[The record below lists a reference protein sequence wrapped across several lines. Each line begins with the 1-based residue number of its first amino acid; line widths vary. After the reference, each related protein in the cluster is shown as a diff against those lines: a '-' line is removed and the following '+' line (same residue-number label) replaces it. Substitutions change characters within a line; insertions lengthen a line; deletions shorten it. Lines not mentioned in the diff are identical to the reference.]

1 MLLIILKITVY
12 LMILIMQVHLQKVIP
27 TEADPDTTLEYDC
40 FNVNPTWVNT
50 NEISESNCIND
61 NNEGLLTNDQAV
73 AVSSLPKNT
82 ALDSYYSND
91 LADTLSKTKPNVSNS
106 WMNNLPVVTIPKSNK
121 QSDRKL
127 KTLKTE
133 EIKTDV
139 ESNSSKHLQTKDK
152 VSATPKYP
160 TKPIP
165 KPARE
170 AQRKSSPAKRINLPL
185 IELSNPLKK
194 TINNHP
200 DTKNTTHNTKIAPLN
215 HTTPIDLSSFVLL
228 DGDECQM
235 KEITA
240 KVIPAAT
247 PPSNQHHPFR
257 YYPKNRP
264 PRVRQPRKP
273 RQSMYPGIQ

>member
-1 MLLIILKITVY
+1 
-12 LMILIMQVHLQKVIP
+12 
-27 TEADPDTTLEYDC
+27 
-40 FNVNPTWVNT
+40 
-50 NEISESNCIND
+50 
-61 NNEGLLTNDQAV
+61 
-73 AVSSLPKNT
+73 
-82 ALDSYYSND
+82 
-91 LADTLSKTKPNVSNS
+91 
-106 WMNNLPVVTIPKSNK
+106 MNNLPFVTIPKSNK
-121 QSDRKL
+121 QSGRKL

-139 ESNSSKHLQTKDK
+139 EANSSKHLQTKDK

-170 AQRKSSPAKRINLPL
+170 AQRKSSPAERINLPL
-185 IELSNPLKK
+185 IELSNPLRK

-235 KEITA
+235 KKITA

-273 RQSMYPGIQ
+273 RQLMYPGDEWYSYLDLVSRITRE

>member
-1 MLLIILKITVY
+1 
-12 LMILIMQVHLQKVIP
+12 
-27 TEADPDTTLEYDC
+27 
-40 FNVNPTWVNT
+40 
-50 NEISESNCIND
+50 
-61 NNEGLLTNDQAV
+61 
-73 AVSSLPKNT
+73 
-82 ALDSYYSND
+82 
-91 LADTLSKTKPNVSNS
+91 
-106 WMNNLPVVTIPKSNK
+106 MNNLPFVTIPKSNK
-121 QSDRKL
+121 QSGRKL
-127 KTLKTE
+127 DVIHGALNKSLPVPQLELIKQSIKSKSTNVISPNHQRATLKTE

-139 ESNSSKHLQTKDK
+139 EANSSKHLQTKDK
-152 VSATPKYP
+152 ISATLKYP

-185 IELSNPLKK
+185 IEVSNPLRKN
-194 TINNHP
+194 INNHP

-215 HTTPIDLSSFVLL
+215 QTTPIDLSSFALL

-247 PPSNQHHPFR
+247 PPRNQHHPFR

-264 PRVRQPRKP
+264 PRVTQPRKP
-273 RQSMYPGIQ
+273 RQSMYPGDEWYSYMVSRITRE